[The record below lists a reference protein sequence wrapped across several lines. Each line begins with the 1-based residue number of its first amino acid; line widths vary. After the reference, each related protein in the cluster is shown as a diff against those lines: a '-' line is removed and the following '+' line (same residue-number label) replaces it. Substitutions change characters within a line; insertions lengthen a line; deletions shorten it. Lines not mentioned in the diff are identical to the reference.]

1 MTSWRG
7 YEYTQPPMKDDP
19 ATPRNAPNWNAITL
33 MRSELVRKYKWAR
46 DMGITAGD
54 TYDGLTAKAILEFK
68 KRTGITITQ
77 EELDSGYGIATL
89 AVRTRLGS
97 YPPPPPP
104 RHAMLTFSGTWAAP
118 GTGYCSWVA
127 QACRDVVEEIPVQ
140 SPWSFGFVNGPV
152 DSPSYRESVAIAVE
166 WAVAWI
172 LAHPNRTFMLAG
184 YSQGAEAASRVYQEM
199 IDGRLQHLRKNYV
212 GGFTIGNPC
221 RQKGHTFY
229 MGKDPGG
236 SGISSFNLS
245 NMGNEWADYAQP
257 GDIYTTK
264 PGGLVGENMQD
275 VYELAIDLQLNDP
288 VVFFQSFIRNLLEL
302 LNNLGGLKTVAPI
315 IGGLTGGGIGGLVA
329 GALSMVPSI
338 LIGVLGSLLT
348 GADPSKTTD
357 PIQAAIQASIIGLKF
372 IAQNPPTAPHITYE
386 FAEARP
392 GQTYIQ
398 HAIQHTHDWA
408 TRTPVRI

>member
-1 MTSWRG
+1 MATWRG
-7 YEYTQPPMKDDP
+7 YEYTSPPMQDDP
-19 ATPRNAPNWNAITL
+19 DTDRRDPNWHAITL
-33 MRSELVRKYKWAR
+33 MRNELVRKYKWAR
-46 DMGITAGD
+46 DMGVTAGD
-54 TYDGLTAKAILEFK
+54 TYDGLVAKAILEFK
-68 KRTGITITQ
+68 QRAGIPVSQ
-77 EELDSGYGIATL
+77 EELDTGYGIANL
-89 AVRTRLGS
+89 ATRTRLGS

-104 RHAMLTFSGTWAAP
+104 RHAILTFSGTWAAP

-127 QACRDVVEEIPVQ
+127 QACNRLVEEIPVQ
-140 SPWSFGFVNGPV
+140 SPWSFGFVNGPI
-152 DSPSYRESVAIAVE
+152 DSPSYRESVSIAVE

-172 LAHPNRTFMLAG
+172 LAHPNRTILLAG
-184 YSQGAEAASRVYQEM
+184 YSQGAEAASRVYQEF

-212 GGFTIGNPC
+212 AGFTFGNPC

-229 MGKDPGG
+229 LGKDPGG

-288 VVFFQSFIRNLLEL
+288 VVFFQSFIRNLLGL
-302 LNNLGGLKTVAPI
+302 LNNLGGLKTIAPI
-315 IGGLTGGGIGGLVA
+315 LSGLGAGPGGLVA
-329 GALSMVPSI
+329 GALSMIPSI

-348 GADPSKTTD
+348 NADPGKTTD
-357 PIQAAIQASIIGLKF
+357 PIQAAIQACIIGLKF

-386 FAEARP
+386 FGEARP

-398 HAIQHTHDWA
+398 HAIQHITDWA
-408 TRTPVRI
+408 NRTPVRA

>member
-1 MTSWRG
+1 MATWRG
-7 YEYTQPPMKDDP
+7 YELTDPPMQDDP
-19 ATPRNAPNWNAITL
+19 ATARNDPNWHAIEL
-33 MRSELVRKYKWAR
+33 MLDKLCAKYGWAR
-46 DMGITAGD
+46 AMGLVPGN
-54 TYDGLTAKAILEFK
+54 TYHELAARAVLEFK
-68 KRTGITITQ
+68 QRTGLSILP
-77 EELDSGYGIATL
+77 EELETGHGIANL
-89 AVRTRLGS
+89 ATRTRLGS
-97 YPPPPPP
+97 YPPPAPP

-127 QACRDVVEEIPVQ
+127 QACSRLVEEIPVQ
-140 SPWSFGFVNGPV
+140 SPWSFGFVGGPI
-152 DSPSYRESVAIAVE
+152 DAPSYRESVSIAVE

-199 IDGRLQHLRKNYV
+199 IDGRLQHLRHNYV

-221 RQKGHTFY
+221 RQKGHTFFG
-229 MGKDPGG
+229 GKDPGG

-288 VVFFQSFIRNLLEL
+288 LVFFQAFIRNLLEL
-302 LNNLGGLKTVAPI
+302 LENLGGLKTFAPI
-315 IGGLTGGGIGGLVA
+315 LAGVSGGPVGLVTA
-329 GALSMVPSI
+329 ALGMIPSI
-338 LIGVLGSLLT
+338 LIGVLGSALT
-348 GADPSKTTD
+348 GADPAKTTD
-357 PIQAAIQASIIGLKF
+357 PIQAALQACIIGLKF
-372 IAQNPPTAPHITYE
+372 VARNPPTGPHITYE
-386 FAEARP
+386 FGEARP

-398 HAIQHTHDWA
+398 HAIQHTNDWA
-408 TRTPVRI
+408 SRVPARV